1 MKIGVVTFW
10 HGNDNYGMILQCWA
24 LQEYLK
30 KQGHDPYIIRY
41 VMKGCLLKRLVKSLI
56 FSIRYLI
63 DSSYRHHIRVTNKFQ
78 ATNAIHYPERDFDG
92 FRKEYLKLSNRV
104 YHYIEQLRI
113 FPPKADCYICGSDQI
128 WNGNLNSRNLAG
140 FYLQFGPSNI
150 KRIAYAPSFGIT
162 KHEGKQLN
170 ILRRYLSK
178 FDAVSCREWAGVE
191 MCKKVGVEAEKV
203 EDPTLLLSADD
214 YLGIASERLYENYIF
229 IYSLNIE
236 KPDDVHYDYLRTI
249 CKDKKIVVT
258 PSSGFIPGREIF
270 GNNVIYKYAKP
281 SEWLSLIIYSDL
293 VVTSSFHGVVFSL
306 IFNKKFAYIPLR
318 GEYGSSNNRVLEM
331 LLSVNMY
338 DSVISKEAD
347 YDMILKKVNCWNEI
361 DDKKRLLIEKSA
373 DYLNTALQ
381 MRY

>member
-24 LQEYLK
+24 LQQYLK
-30 KQGHDPYIIRY
+30 KMGHDPYIIRY
-41 VMKGCLLKRLVKSLI
+41 VMKGCLLKRLAKFLI
-56 FSIRYLI
+56 FSIKYLI
-63 DSSYRHHIRVTNKFQ
+63 DSSYRHHIKITNKLN
-78 ATNAIHYPERDFDG
+78 AANAIHYPERDFEG
-92 FRKEYLKLSNRV
+92 FRKEHLKLSNRV

-140 FYLQFGPSNI
+140 FYLQFGPSNV

-170 ILRRYLSK
+170 ILKKYLSK
-178 FDAVSCREWAGVE
+178 FDAVSCREWAGIE

-214 YLGIASERLYENYIF
+214 YLDIASERLYENYIY

-236 KPDDVHYDYLRTI
+236 NPDDIFFDHLRAI

-258 PSSGFIPGREIF
+258 PASGFIPGREIF
-270 GNNVIYKYAKP
+270 GDRVIYKYAKP
-281 SEWLSLIIYSDL
+281 SEWLSLICYSDL

-306 IFNKKFAYIPLR
+306 IFNKKFAYVPLK
-318 GEYGSSNNRVLEM
+318 GEYASTNNRVIDM
-331 LLSVNMY
+331 LHNVTMDDY
-338 DSVISKEAD
+338 IISKGSD
-347 YDMILKKVNCWNEI
+347 YDLIFNKVNLGNEI
-361 DDKKRLLIEKSA
+361 VDKKKMLFEKSA

-381 MRY
+381 MRR

>member
-63 DSSYRHHIRVTNKFQ
+63 DSSYRHHIRVTNKFK

-170 ILRRYLSK
+170 ILKKYLSK

-214 YLGIASERLYENYIF
+214 YLDIASERLYDNYIF

-236 KPDDVHYDYLRTI
+236 KPDDIYFDDLRSLFPGFSI
-249 CKDKKIVVT
+249 IVT
-258 PSSGFIPGREIF
+258 PSGGFIPGREIF
-270 GNNVIYKYAKP
+270 GTNVIYKYAKP
-281 SEWLSLIIYSDL
+281 AEWLSLIRYSNL
-293 VVTSSFHGVVFSL
+293 VVTSSFHGVVFAI
-306 IFNKKFAYIPLR
+306 IFKQKFAFVPLKGKYAR
-318 GEYGSSNNRVLEM
+318 TNNRVYD
-331 LLSVNMY
+331 LLSGLGLEETVVSTGRDYSRILTFDINWK
-338 DSVISKEAD
+338 DVSSK
-347 YDMILKKVNCWNEI
+347 YSKLVG
-361 DDKKRLLIEKSA
+361 KSE
-373 DYLNTALQ
+373 DFIRKSLV
-381 MRY
+381 

>member
-1 MKIGVVTFW
+1 MKIGVITFW
-10 HGNDNYGMILQCWA
+10 YGNDNYGMILQCWA

-30 KQGHDPYIIRY
+30 KIGHDPYIIRY
-41 VMKGCLLKRLVKSLI
+41 VIKGSLLKRLAKSLI

-63 DSSYRHHIRVTNKFQ
+63 DFSYRHHIKITNKLN
-78 ATNAIHYPERDFDG
+78 AANAIHYPERDFEG
-92 FRKEYLKLSNRV
+92 FRKKHLKLSNRV
-104 YHYIEQLRI
+104 YHYIEQLKI

-140 FYLQFGPSNI
+140 FYLQFGPSNV

-170 ILRRYLSK
+170 ILKKYLIK
-178 FDAVSCREWAGVE
+178 FDAISCRELAGVE
-191 MCKKVGVEAEKV
+191 MCKKVGIEAEKV

-236 KPDDVHYDYLRTI
+236 KADDVYYDYLRTI

-270 GNNVIYKYAKP
+270 GDNVIYRYAKP
-281 SEWLSLIIYSDL
+281 SEWLSLIAYSDF
-293 VVTSSFHGVVFSL
+293 VVTSSFHGVVFSI
-306 IFNKKFAYIPLR
+306 IFKQKFAFIPLKGKYSR
-318 GEYGSSNNRVLEM
+318 ANNRVYDLLRGLGLEEIIVSTGRDYSRILTYDINWKDVSSK
-331 LLSVNMY
+331 LLKLVGNSEDFLRNSLV
-338 DSVISKEAD
+338 
-347 YDMILKKVNCWNEI
+347 
-361 DDKKRLLIEKSA
+361 
-373 DYLNTALQ
+373 
-381 MRY
+381 